1 MELLVQ
7 SRLFVISKQN
17 YVDNPNHKWTTN
29 EFSTFVKLGNMN
41 PKCSK
46 ILGRLSQLRNAARYH
61 KQPFLLQETEARE
74 CITAVEQLAEEVRRS
89 IV

>member
-17 YVDNPNHKWTTN
+17 YVDNPNHKSTTN

-41 PKCSK
+41 PKYSK

-61 KQPFLLQETEARE
+61 KQRFFYKKLKHENVSRQ
-74 CITAVEQLAEEVRRS
+74 
-89 IV
+89 